1 MGALGLKGLGLLLAF
16 LRVLGFWGFGVKGLG
31 VLGLKGL
38 GFSKFWGSWVL
49 RFGELLMKESVVA
62 D

>member
-38 GFSKFWGSWVL
+38 GSRS
-49 RFGELLMKESVVA
+49 FGDRGFYGLESC
-62 D
+62 